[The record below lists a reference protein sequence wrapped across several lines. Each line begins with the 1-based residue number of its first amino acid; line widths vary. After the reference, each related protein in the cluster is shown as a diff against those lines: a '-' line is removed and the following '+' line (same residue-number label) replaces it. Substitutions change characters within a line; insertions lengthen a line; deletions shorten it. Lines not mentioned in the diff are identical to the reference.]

1 VFVEDCKM
9 DSPNLDRAFRF
20 KSNAERGGVI
30 ENVLV
35 RHVAIGR
42 VARAVLSVEFDYE
55 EGARGSHMPVLRNV
69 LIEGVTAESAGRV
82 ATITAFPG
90 AIIEGVR
97 LKDCVF
103 RGVEAADTL
112 KDAGT
117 LTLQNVVIE
126 PAKREKQ

>member
-1 VFVEDCKM
+1 
-9 DSPNLDRAFRF
+9 
-20 KSNAERGGVI
+20 
-30 ENVLV
+30 
-35 RHVAIGR
+35 VA
-42 VARAVLSVEFDYE
+42 A
-55 EGARGSHMPVLRNV
+55 
-69 LIEGVTAESAGRV
+69 
-82 ATITAFPG
+82 ITAFPG

-103 RGVEAADTL
+103 RGVEAADVL